1 MSVDVKYWTEAQATG
16 GGRNGIAALSSGMLT
31 VTMTSPKELG
41 GSGAGHNPEELFAIG
56 YAACYLGAMRYVANA
71 EKLGTVPSDATVKAE
86 VGIGPRSDGGFGL
99 KVKLTVRMPGLDR
112 AVVEAIS
119 SRGHFICP
127 YSNATKGNIEVE
139 TVIA

>member
-1 MSVDVKYWTEAQATG
+1 MSVDVKYWTEAQASG

-112 AVVEAIS
+112 AVAETIAT
-119 SRGHFICP
+119 RGHFICP